1 MFKITVN
8 LAFLMPYICSI
19 HHLENRMRLR
29 WPKALDSERTGLD
42 AWILLKGFSFAFIL
56 ILVWC
61 HTGFAGEG
69 VEWGRVKFLPELSV
83 GEEYTDNVFLTE
95 EDEHSDFITTISPEL
110 SVDFAVTPESIL
122 NLSYKGD
129 FEYHGRF
136 DNFRKDHHHPR
147 LSWTLAQPKGSRLE
161 VGGKAD
167 YSSNQPYSKDGK
179 PKDYVR
185 NEAFVD
191 TLLKLGGFTDLGL
204 KYDYVNRRF
213 DSSRDAIDEFDR
225 NSVTVNVIYNRLQ
238 FTSLLLEYNYSHQ
251 DNNDLGGPSTDLD
264 THTLYGGMQWE
275 TTAKLSGTFKAG
287 YTQTDVDEFEDSGGF
302 ALDTDLTYRFSS
314 FSRFNIKVF
323 RRMVSSTRTAR
334 ESGVYYVSTG
344 GSLSATCEKW
354 EPLQI
359 TAMFSYKNNS
369 FKGSE
374 YGGDGRVDDY
384 FSAGLQTRY
393 PIRDRLSLFFRYQYR
408 SNDSDVKT
416 VEYDENLAEV
426 RFVLSI

>member
-1 MFKITVN
+1 LNSNHSNIYGECV
-8 LAFLMPYICSI
+8 AGGRVS
-19 HHLENRMRLR
+19 
-29 WPKALDSERTGLD
+29 WPV

-56 ILVWC
+56 IIVRC
-61 HTGFAGEG
+61 HIGFAGEG

-83 GEEYTDNVFLTE
+83 GEEYTDNVFLTK

-122 NLSYKGD
+122 SLGYKGD
-129 FEYHGRF
+129 FEYHSQF

-147 LSWTLAQPKGSRLE
+147 LSWTLTQPKGSRLE
-161 VGGKAD
+161 VGAMAH
-167 YSSNQPYSKDGK
+167 YSSYQPYSKDGR

-225 NSVTVNVIYNRLQ
+225 NSVTVDVIYNRLQ

-251 DNNDLGGPSTDLD
+251 NNNDLGGPSTDMD

-275 TTAKLSGTFKAG
+275 TTARLSGTFKAG

-314 FSRFNIKVF
+314 FNKFNVRVF
-323 RRMVSSTRTAR
+323 RSIVSSTRTAR

-344 GSLSATCEKW
+344 GSLTATCEKW
-354 EPLQI
+354 EPLRI
-359 TAMFSYKNNS
+359 TATFSYTNNS
-369 FKGSE
+369 FKGSDSV
-374 YGGDGRVDDY
+374 GGDREDDY

-393 PIRDRLSLFFRYQYR
+393 PIRNRLSLLLRYQYR
-408 SNDSDVKT
+408 SNDSDFKAD
-416 VEYDENLAEV
+416 EYDENLAEI
-426 RFVLSI
+426 RLVLTI